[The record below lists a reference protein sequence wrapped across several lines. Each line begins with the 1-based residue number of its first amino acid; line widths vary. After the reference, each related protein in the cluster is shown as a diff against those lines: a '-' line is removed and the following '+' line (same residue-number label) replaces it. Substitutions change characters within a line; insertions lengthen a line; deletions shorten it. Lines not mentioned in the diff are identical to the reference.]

1 MKIIKIILKC
11 IVSVSFIIVSYWTF
25 LGTILFI
32 NLMIEYGLKGFIGL
46 GIFVIIVF
54 LCSLGL
60 NYHVI
65 KSIIEDIKSVK

>member
-25 LGTILFI
+25 LGTIFFI
-32 NLMIEYGLKGFIGL
+32 DLMIEYGLKGIIGL

-65 KSIIEDIKSVK
+65 KSIIEDIKSVR